1 MCCELE
7 QTTRSEYASFHDVL
21 MMIAYRSV
29 DIRKSLQ
36 LEELIQREQLEQQI
50 HEQVAKETI
59 INWLERC
66 IRKHKRTKALWVRHT

>member
-1 MCCELE
+1 
-7 QTTRSEYASFHDVL
+7 

-59 INWLERC
+59 INWLGMGVKLRQM
-66 IRKHKRTKALWVRHT
+66 TAFW